1 MPNIAINLKDVS
13 RTYTLGKQTVTA
25 LKNINLQVQQGEF
38 IALVGPSGSGKSTLL
53 NLLGGLDRTD
63 SGEVTVADI
72 PLHTANEKTLTAYRR
87 WQVGFIFQRFN
98 LLPRLTALENVAL
111 PLMLGGIPRA
121 ERESRAADLLTRV
134 GLSHRLTHRPV
145 ELSGGEQQ
153 RTSIARALVHQPAL
167 ILADEPT
174 GNLDSVTGDEVLNL
188 LRELNRESGVT
199 LVLVTHDPD
208 VAAYADRVVRL
219 RDGEIVAIEEQHP
232 PAATP
237 PTPRETNRTGL
248 FGLADMARTAL
259 DNLSRRPVRNL
270 LTGTGVLIGIVTLVA
285 MVSFGV
291 GVQSEIRRNF
301 ESIGLENVFVT
312 AQFPEAVSDEFEP
325 FANGEPM
332 QPLTPALADQ
342 FAALPEVASVTPVLS
357 VPVGLELTIAF
368 NGQTAPVLITDS
380 PIEGFFGPPGSSEL
394 LAGQDIATSGRPD
407 AIVIV
412 DALADKLLETTSS
425 GTVTYDALLGQTVT
439 LTGTLPRGETQDFTA
454 TIVGVRAGFSE
465 RLIDAGIG
473 LRADIKAWWYN
484 QPDTLTVDGYD
495 ALVVRARDINAI
507 PTVVTFAEA
516 NSLNAQSIEAILALA
531 SQVFSIL
538 NALLGSVG
546 ALALLVAAL
555 GVANTMMMAI
565 FERTREIGI
574 LKALGAAPSEVRLLF
589 VFESALL
596 GLLGGIGGL
605 IIGTLLGKLVE
616 WVAKQYLISEGVTS
630 VGALSIVPPWL
641 AIGALIFATLIGIL
655 AGIYP
660 AARAAALDPVTALRY
675 E

>member
-1 MPNIAINLKDVS
+1 MPNIAINLQNVS

-53 NLLGGLDRTD
+53 NLLGGLDRAD

-121 ERESRAADLLTRV
+121 ERETRAADLLTRV
-134 GLSHRLTHRPV
+134 GLAHRLTHRPV

-174 GNLDSVTGDEVLNL
+174 GNLDSATGAEVLNL

-208 VAAYADRVVRL
+208 VAAYADRIVRL
-219 RDGEIVAIEEQHP
+219 RDGEIVAIEEQRP
-232 PAATP
+232 PAASP
-237 PTPRETNRTGL
+237 PTPRKTNRKGL

-301 ESIGLENVFVT
+301 EAIGLENVFVT
-312 AQFPEAVSDEFEP
+312 AQFPDAVTNEFEP
-325 FANGEPM
+325 FANSTPV

-357 VPVGLELTIAF
+357 VPAGLDLTIAF
-368 NGQTAPVLITDS
+368 NGQTAPVRITDS

-394 LAGQDIATSGRPD
+394 LAGQDIATSGRAD

-412 DALADKLLETTSS
+412 DALADKLLADANRT
-425 GTVTYDALLGQTVT
+425 GYDALLGQTVT
-439 LTGTLPRGETQDFTA
+439 LTGTLPRGETEDFTA

-484 QPDTLTVDGYD
+484 QPDTLETDGYD
-495 ALVVRARDINAI
+495 ALVVRARNLDSI
-507 PTVVTFAEA
+507 PTVVAFAET
-516 NSLNAQSIEAILALA
+516 NDLNAQSIEAILSLA

-574 LKALGAAPSEVRLLF
+574 LKALGAAPGEVRLLF
-589 VFESALL
+589 VVESALL

-616 WVAKQYLISEGVTS
+616 WVAKQYLISEGVTNI
-630 VGALSIVPPWL
+630 GALSIVPPWL

-660 AARAAALDPVTALRY
+660 AARAAALDPVAALRY